1 MIRPTHP
8 DGTPLTIREQLERRG
23 VRKAKRAEKGA
34 VLWREK
40 VKKAK
45 TVSTARLEAIFWD
58 VFSFFIRTRDKRAAT
73 VAGRAPTCFY
83 CEKRPIECAMHRI
96 KRGKRA
102 TKYDERNVDGG
113 CHWCNDKDRFWPQEF
128 DAIFIRK
135 KGSEIFL
142 ELDVLSRQECKRS
155 RVEIIEKTAYYREKT
170 RTMLVAG

>member
-8 DGTPLTIREQLERRG
+8 DGTPLTIREQLERRAG
-23 VRKAKRAEKGA
+23 KKAKRAEKAA
-34 VLWREK
+34 VLWPAK
-40 VKKAK
+40 VKRKK
-45 TVSTARLEAIFWD
+45 LPSISKLESIYWD
-58 VFSFFIRTRDKRAAT
+58 VFSFFIRMRDKRAN
-73 VAGRAPTCFY
+73 AGLCFY

-135 KGSEIFL
+135 KGAPLFL
-142 ELDVLSRQECKRS
+142 ELDTLSRQECKRT
-155 RVEIIEKTAYYREKT
+155 RVDILSQTEHYREKT
-170 RTMLVAG
+170 RLMLLPA